1 MGEIL
6 ARPPACGTCRLA
18 FPRRPVASCV
28 PAVAFLALAFSVVGC
43 QRLQPLDTSPLDR
56 CGMSY
61 DAIQELKKLNITA
74 SEIAE
79 IAQARQAGLP
89 DADCVEVLRIYR
101 GRGQAFDAGNA
112 LAGLAQVGLRE
123 ETILQLARLNQL
135 GRGWGELQAMRLAGL
150 SDSIVLEVARHHAQG
165 QPVLGGASLARLK
178 NAGMREATLLELARR
193 GVPDAQADA
202 ILSARRHGASEAD
215 ILRRFTAS

>member
-1 MGEIL
+1 
-6 ARPPACGTCRLA
+6 
-18 FPRRPVASCV
+18 
-28 PAVAFLALAFSVVGC
+28 
-43 QRLQPLDTSPLDR
+43 
-56 CGMSY
+56 MSY